1 MHGEKKVRGLA
12 TCGGPGN
19 DNRLEYEISPSTN
32 MVDVGSVDLTKEMKR
47 GKACEK
53 YILLFI
59 PIGGRASVVDAA
71 RSGDISEIK
80 AIDYESNNYLVYG
93 EDCVIVHGD

>member
-1 MHGEKKVRGLA
+1 MAKKKFAVLLLVAGLIM
-12 TCGGPGN
+12 TVGCSMSV
-19 DNRLEYEISPSTN
+19 SPVTN
-32 MVDVGSVDLTKEMKR
+32 MVDVGSVDLTKQMKK

-53 YILLFI
+53 FILLFI

-71 RSGDISEIK
+71 RSANISEIK
-80 AIDYESNNYLVYG
+80 AIDYESAHYFVYG